1 MLSIQSISKSYKKQQ
16 VLQNVSFDAAPG
28 ECIGLLGP
36 NGCGKSTLLHI
47 LSGTDTPDSG
57 TILFDGKD
65 LLKNPSLQSTKIGY
79 VAQNNPLFPDMTAM
93 DHLKLWYSATEY
105 SIEDDLK
112 DGFLSILKIEPFL
125 HKKAKALSG
134 GMQKRLSIACA
145 LASRPTL
152 LLLDEPDAALDL
164 VCKEDIRE
172 YIRLYCAQ
180 GNTVLLATHEEADF
194 DLCSKL
200 ILLKDGFLSILKIE
214 PFLHKK
220 AKALSGGMQKRLS
233 IACALASRPTLLLLD
248 EPDAALDLVCKEDI
262 REYIRLYC
270 AQGNTVLLATH
281 EEADFDLCSKLI
293 LLKDGQARTLAAD
306 TPVKEIIEYLS

>member
-57 TILFDGKD
+57 TILFDGKN

-145 LASRPTL
+145 LASL
-152 LLLDEPDAALDL
+152 
-164 VCKEDIRE
+164 
-172 YIRLYCAQ
+172 
-180 GNTVLLATHEEADF
+180 
-194 DLCSKL
+194 SL
-200 ILLKDGFLSILKIE
+200 IHI
-214 PFLHKK
+214 
-220 AKALSGGMQKRLS
+220 
-233 IACALASRPTLLLLD
+233 
-248 EPDAALDLVCKEDI
+248 
-262 REYIRLYC
+262 
-270 AQGNTVLLATH
+270 
-281 EEADFDLCSKLI
+281 
-293 LLKDGQARTLAAD
+293 
-306 TPVKEIIEYLS
+306 

>member
-57 TILFDGKD
+57 TILFDGKN

-134 GMQKRLSIACA
+134 GMQKRLTLYSAPA
-145 LASRPTL
+145 LSCR
-152 LLLDEPDAALDL
+152 DW
-164 VCKEDIRE
+164 
-172 YIRLYCAQ
+172 LYSAP
-180 GNTVLLATHEEADF
+180 
-194 DLCSKL
+194 
-200 ILLKDGFLSILKIE
+200 SILRWTA
-214 PFLHKK
+214 H
-220 AKALSGGMQKRLS
+220 G
-233 IACALASRPTLLLLD
+233 
-248 EPDAALDLVCKEDI
+248 
-262 REYIRLYC
+262 
-270 AQGNTVLLATH
+270 
-281 EEADFDLCSKLI
+281 
-293 LLKDGQARTLAAD
+293 RT
-306 TPVKEIIEYLS
+306 P

>member
-1 MLSIQSISKSYKKQQ
+1 MCYTVFVTVNKFAAKFLAAEWSLMLSIQSISKSYKKQQ

-57 TILFDGKD
+57 TILFDGKN

-172 YIRLYCAQ
+172 YIHLYCAQ

-200 ILLKDGFLSILKIE
+200 ILLKDG
-214 PFLHKK
+214 H
-220 AKALSGGMQKRLS
+220 
-233 IACALASRPTLLLLD
+233 
-248 EPDAALDLVCKEDI
+248 
-262 REYIRLYC
+262 
-270 AQGNTVLLATH
+270 
-281 EEADFDLCSKLI
+281 
-293 LLKDGQARTLAAD
+293 ARTLAAD

>member
-93 DHLKLWYSATEY
+93 DHLKLWYSATKY

-112 DGFLSILKIEPFL
+112 DITGDLDVSYSSNRYIEFNHQGVNKGQGLKKLADILGVDIKETIAVGDNFNDLSMIKVAGL
-125 HKKAKALSG
+125 G
-134 GMQKRLSIACA
+134 VGVQ
-145 LASRPTL
+145 
-152 LLLDEPDAALDL
+152 
-164 VCKEDIRE
+164 
-172 YIRLYCAQ
+172 
-180 GNTVLLATHEEADF
+180 NTVEDMKKECDVITKATNNENAVAEVIN
-194 DLCSKL
+194 KY
-200 ILLKDGFLSILKIE
+200 ILG
-214 PFLHKK
+214 
-220 AKALSGGMQKRLS
+220 
-233 IACALASRPTLLLLD
+233 T
-248 EPDAALDLVCKEDI
+248 
-262 REYIRLYC
+262 
-270 AQGNTVLLATH
+270 N
-281 EEADFDLCSKLI
+281 
-293 LLKDGQARTLAAD
+293 
-306 TPVKEIIEYLS
+306 

>member
-112 DGFLSILKIEPFL
+112 DGFLSKCLYILTLYPCWRNRSNRLPLTKTNFCQNDVVVL
-125 HKKAKALSG
+125 
-134 GMQKRLSIACA
+134 KRENLKSPPIM
-145 LASRPTL
+145 ASTL
-152 LLLDEPDAALDL
+152 F
-164 VCKEDIRE
+164 CQQNI
-172 YIRLYCAQ
+172 Y
-180 GNTVLLATHEEADF
+180 DF
-194 DLCSKL
+194 SVM
-200 ILLKDGFLSILKIE
+200 S
-214 PFLHKK
+214 
-220 AKALSGGMQKRLS
+220 
-233 IACALASRPTLLLLD
+233 
-248 EPDAALDLVCKEDI
+248 
-262 REYIRLYC
+262 
-270 AQGNTVLLATH
+270 
-281 EEADFDLCSKLI
+281 
-293 LLKDGQARTLAAD
+293 
-306 TPVKEIIEYLS
+306 

>member
-36 NGCGKSTLLHI
+36 NGCGKSTLGRVILH
-47 LSGTDTPDSG
+47 LHQR

-93 DHLKLWYSATEY
+93 DHLKLWYSATKY

-200 ILLKDGFLSILKIE
+200 ILLKDG
-214 PFLHKK
+214 H
-220 AKALSGGMQKRLS
+220 
-233 IACALASRPTLLLLD
+233 
-248 EPDAALDLVCKEDI
+248 
-262 REYIRLYC
+262 
-270 AQGNTVLLATH
+270 
-281 EEADFDLCSKLI
+281 
-293 LLKDGQARTLAAD
+293 ARTLAAD

>member
-47 LSGTDTPDSG
+47 LSGTATPDSG
-57 TILFDGKD
+57 TILFDGKN

-125 HKKAKALSG
+125 HKKAKTLSG
-134 GMQKRLSIACA
+134 G
-145 LASRPTL
+145 TL

-200 ILLKDGFLSILKIE
+200 ILLKDG
-214 PFLHKK
+214 H
-220 AKALSGGMQKRLS
+220 
-233 IACALASRPTLLLLD
+233 
-248 EPDAALDLVCKEDI
+248 
-262 REYIRLYC
+262 
-270 AQGNTVLLATH
+270 
-281 EEADFDLCSKLI
+281 
-293 LLKDGQARTLAAD
+293 ARTLAAD

>member
-57 TILFDGKD
+57 TILFDGKN

-125 HKKAKALSG
+125 HKKAKTLS
-134 GMQKRLSIACA
+134 
-145 LASRPTL
+145 
-152 LLLDEPDAALDL
+152 DEPDAALDL

-200 ILLKDGFLSILKIE
+200 ILLKDG
-214 PFLHKK
+214 H
-220 AKALSGGMQKRLS
+220 
-233 IACALASRPTLLLLD
+233 
-248 EPDAALDLVCKEDI
+248 
-262 REYIRLYC
+262 
-270 AQGNTVLLATH
+270 
-281 EEADFDLCSKLI
+281 
-293 LLKDGQARTLAAD
+293 ARTLAAD

>member
-1 MLSIQSISKSYKKQQ
+1 MMLIFSDF
-16 VLQNVSFDAAPG
+16 SFCA
-28 ECIGLLGP
+28 
-36 NGCGKSTLLHI
+36 
-47 LSGTDTPDSG
+47 
-57 TILFDGKD
+57 ILF
-65 LLKNPSLQSTKIGY
+65 LLQSTSLLQNASQQNGVLCYLYNLFGY

-200 ILLKDGFLSILKIE
+200 ILLKDG
-214 PFLHKK
+214 H
-220 AKALSGGMQKRLS
+220 
-233 IACALASRPTLLLLD
+233 
-248 EPDAALDLVCKEDI
+248 
-262 REYIRLYC
+262 
-270 AQGNTVLLATH
+270 
-281 EEADFDLCSKLI
+281 
-293 LLKDGQARTLAAD
+293 ARTLAAD

>member
-93 DHLKLWYSATEY
+93 DHLKLLYSATEY

-200 ILLKDGFLSILKIE
+200 ILLKDG
-214 PFLHKK
+214 H
-220 AKALSGGMQKRLS
+220 
-233 IACALASRPTLLLLD
+233 
-248 EPDAALDLVCKEDI
+248 
-262 REYIRLYC
+262 
-270 AQGNTVLLATH
+270 
-281 EEADFDLCSKLI
+281 
-293 LLKDGQARTLAAD
+293 ARTLAAD

>member
-1 MLSIQSISKSYKKQQ
+1 M
-16 VLQNVSFDAAPG
+16 
-28 ECIGLLGP
+28 
-36 NGCGKSTLLHI
+36 HI

-57 TILFDGKD
+57 TILFDGKN

-93 DHLKLWYSATEY
+93 DHLKLWYSATKY

-112 DGFLSILKIEPFL
+112 DGFLSLLKIEPFL

-200 ILLKDGFLSILKIE
+200 ILLKDG
-214 PFLHKK
+214 H
-220 AKALSGGMQKRLS
+220 
-233 IACALASRPTLLLLD
+233 
-248 EPDAALDLVCKEDI
+248 
-262 REYIRLYC
+262 
-270 AQGNTVLLATH
+270 
-281 EEADFDLCSKLI
+281 
-293 LLKDGQARTLAAD
+293 ARTLAAD

>member
-1 MLSIQSISKSYKKQQ
+1 
-16 VLQNVSFDAAPG
+16 
-28 ECIGLLGP
+28 
-36 NGCGKSTLLHI
+36 
-47 LSGTDTPDSG
+47 
-57 TILFDGKD
+57 
-65 LLKNPSLQSTKIGY
+65 
-79 VAQNNPLFPDMTAM
+79 MTAM

-200 ILLKDGFLSILKIE
+200 ILLKDG
-214 PFLHKK
+214 H
-220 AKALSGGMQKRLS
+220 
-233 IACALASRPTLLLLD
+233 
-248 EPDAALDLVCKEDI
+248 
-262 REYIRLYC
+262 
-270 AQGNTVLLATH
+270 
-281 EEADFDLCSKLI
+281 
-293 LLKDGQARTLAAD
+293 ARTLAAD

>member
-93 DHLKLWYSATEY
+93 DHLK
-105 SIEDDLK
+105 

-180 GNTVLLATHEEADF
+180 GNTVLLATHE
-194 DLCSKL
+194 
-200 ILLKDGFLSILKIE
+200 
-214 PFLHKK
+214 
-220 AKALSGGMQKRLS
+220 
-233 IACALASRPTLLLLD
+233 
-248 EPDAALDLVCKEDI
+248 
-262 REYIRLYC
+262 
-270 AQGNTVLLATH
+270 
-281 EEADFDLCSKLI
+281 
-293 LLKDGQARTLAAD
+293 
-306 TPVKEIIEYLS
+306 

>member
-1 MLSIQSISKSYKKQQ
+1 MLSIQEISKSYKKQQ
-16 VLQNVSFDAAPG
+16 VLKDISFTAAPG

-57 TILFDGKD
+57 KIFFDEKD
-65 LLKNPSLQSTKIGY
+65 LQKNPSLQFTKIGY

-112 DGFLSILKIEPFL
+112 DGFLSLLKIEPFL
-125 HKKAKALSG
+125 HKKVKALSG

-145 LASRPTL
+145 LASRPSL

-164 VCKEDIRE
+164 VCKEDIRN
-172 YIRLYCAQ
+172 YIRWYCAQ
-180 GNTVLLATHEEADF
+180 GNTVLLATHDEADF
-194 DLCSKL
+194 SVCSKL
-200 ILLKDGFLSILKIE
+200 ILLKEGHATKLS
-214 PFLHKK
+214 
-220 AKALSGGMQKRLS
+220 
-233 IACALASRPTLLLLD
+233 
-248 EPDAALDLVCKEDI
+248 
-262 REYIRLYC
+262 
-270 AQGNTVLLATH
+270 
-281 EEADFDLCSKLI
+281 
-293 LLKDGQARTLAAD
+293 AD

>member
-47 LSGTDTPDSG
+47 LACIDNYQEGEYTIDGTLVKNLSEKQYA
-57 TILFDGKD
+57 KD

-200 ILLKDGFLSILKIE
+200 ILLKDG
-214 PFLHKK
+214 H
-220 AKALSGGMQKRLS
+220 
-233 IACALASRPTLLLLD
+233 
-248 EPDAALDLVCKEDI
+248 
-262 REYIRLYC
+262 
-270 AQGNTVLLATH
+270 
-281 EEADFDLCSKLI
+281 
-293 LLKDGQARTLAAD
+293 ARTLAAD

>member
-57 TILFDGKD
+57 TILFDGKN

-112 DGFLSILKIEPFL
+112 DGFLSILKIEL
-125 HKKAKALSG
+125 SSQKGKGSLRRHAKAPKHCL
-134 GMQKRLSIACA
+134 RTCIAPNA
-145 LASRPTL
+145 FTSR
-152 LLLDEPDAALDL
+152 
-164 VCKEDIRE
+164 
-172 YIRLYCAQ
+172 
-180 GNTVLLATHEEADF
+180 
-194 DLCSKL
+194 
-200 ILLKDGFLSILKIE
+200 
-214 PFLHKK
+214 
-220 AKALSGGMQKRLS
+220 
-233 IACALASRPTLLLLD
+233 
-248 EPDAALDLVCKEDI
+248 
-262 REYIRLYC
+262 
-270 AQGNTVLLATH
+270 
-281 EEADFDLCSKLI
+281 
-293 LLKDGQARTLAAD
+293 
-306 TPVKEIIEYLS
+306 